1 MREEQDVVAAA
12 IDDALAASCRV
23 DVCDRSADLDVLG
36 RIGALLRF

>member
-12 IDDALAASCRV
+12 IDAALAASCRV